1 MTELTIDFHT
11 HLLEKG
17 VKPEAYWKAVKA
29 KKLDAIAIT
38 EHSFEKPKKAYE
50 MLLEKKPKGIT
61 LIPGI
66 EITSEAGHLIVLG
79 KDKNIY
85 NIERIFK
92 KGIPIKE
99 AIAIAKVK
107 DLLLIIAHPW
117 GFSND
122 SAAYLLGE
130 KKLKELV
137 KKEKIGI
144 ESYNGMFG
152 NVSSAFYATNW
163 IRKPMNFFDF
173 LEKSRI
179 GRKTKLSK
187 LGKKGKEK
195 LDKKGKEILERCT
208 KPFELSEKAS
218 FVTAGSDAHS
228 PKRIGTG
235 IVKLETKGKDV
246 ESILDAIQNKKNVK
260 WIGPYVKETNNGYT
274 VEKASVQKKEI
285 LSGLKYATTSKIVKK
300 IKRKKSHSKP
310 VDLNNSLS

>member
-1 MTELTIDFHT
+1 MAEFTIDFHT

-29 KKLDAIAIT
+29 KKLDAVAIT
-38 EHSFEKPKKAYE
+38 EHSFEKPEKAYK

-61 LIPGI
+61 LIPGL
-66 EITSEAGHLIVLG
+66 EISSEIGHLIVLG
-79 KDKNIY
+79 KDKSIY
-85 NIERIFK
+85 NIESLFK

-107 DLLLIIAHPW
+107 GLLLIIAHPW

-130 KKLKELV
+130 KKLKALI

-144 ESYNGMFG
+144 EIFNGMFG

-179 GRKTKLSK
+179 GKKTRLSK

-195 LDKKGKEILERCT
+195 LDKKGKEILERCA
-208 KPFELSEKAS
+208 KPFELSEKAT

-235 IVKLETKGKDV
+235 IVKLEAKGKDV
-246 ESILDAIQNKKNVK
+246 ENILKAIQNKKNVK
-260 WIGPYVKETNNGYT
+260 WIGPYVKKTNNGYT
-274 VEKASVQKKEI
+274 IEKASVQKKEI

-300 IKRKKSHSKP
+300 IKRKKK
-310 VDLNNSLS
+310 LQ

>member
-1 MTELTIDFHT
+1 MAEITIDFHS

-17 VKPEAYWKAVKA
+17 IKPEAYWKAVKA

-38 EHSFEKPKKAYE
+38 EHSFENPEKAYE

-66 EITSEAGHLIVLG
+66 EISSEIGHLVVLG
-79 KDKNIY
+79 KDKSIY
-85 NIERIFK
+85 NIESLFR

-107 DLLLIIAHPW
+107 DLLLIITHPW
-117 GFSND
+117 GFSDD

-130 KKLKELV
+130 KKLKAFVE
-137 KKEKIGI
+137 KEKIGI
-144 ESYNGMFG
+144 EVFNGMFG

-179 GRKTKLSK
+179 GRKTRLSK

-195 LDKKGKEILERCT
+195 LDKKGKEILERCS
-208 KPFELSEKAS
+208 KPFELGEKAA

-228 PKRIGTG
+228 EKRIGTG
-235 IVKLETKGKDV
+235 IVKLKTKGKDV
-246 ESILDAIQNKKNVK
+246 ESILKAIQNKKNVK
-260 WIGPYVKETNNGYT
+260 WIGPYVKETNKGYAI
-274 VEKASVQKKEI
+274 EKASVQKKEI

-300 IKRKKSHSKP
+300 IKRKKKMQ
-310 VDLNNSLS
+310 